1 MEQELLELKAK
12 IYDLQK
18 DAEQQTQVLN
28 ELAGRIAEILEIN
41 TSNSYTADQ
50 LIQGVLELKNKTTE
64 QAEQQEDLETEQV
77 LLTE

>member
-1 MEQELLELKAK
+1 MKQELLELKAR

-41 TSNSYTADQ
+41 TSNSYTVDQ

>member
-1 MEQELLELKAK
+1 MEQELLELKAR

-41 TSNSYTADQ
+41 TSNSYTVDQ